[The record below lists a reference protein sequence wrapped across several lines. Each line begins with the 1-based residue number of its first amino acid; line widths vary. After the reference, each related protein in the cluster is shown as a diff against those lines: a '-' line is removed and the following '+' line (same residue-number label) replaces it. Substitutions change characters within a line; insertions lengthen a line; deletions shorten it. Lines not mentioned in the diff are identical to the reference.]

1 MTKNKINDITPNEWD
16 SLEAQA
22 RQVDLPSLSQPIRTK
37 ADYRAALRD
46 IESLMDD
53 AELDSTE
60 GERLDV
66 LATLVEAYEAKH
78 DYSLCLSAGDW
89 LAEKTLNAEYDF
101 MSDMTTTLP
110 TEPAPPVTL
119 TTIEDSPPRTDNVNA
134 PFHYNAGKIECI
146 EGIEASMSSEAFKGY
161 LKGNCQKYLWRF
173 DYKGKAKE
181 DLQKASW
188 YLNKLIT
195 VVIIEGKK

>member
-1 MTKNKINDITPNEWD
+1 MTKKKINDITPDEWN
-16 SLEAQA
+16 SLEAKAKQA
-22 RQVDLPSLSQPIRTK
+22 DLPGLSSPN
-37 ADYRAALRD
+37 
-46 IESLMDD
+46 
-53 AELDSTE
+53 
-60 GERLDV
+60 G
-66 LATLVEAYEAKH
+66 
-78 DYSLCLSAGDW
+78 
-89 LAEKTLNAEYDF
+89 F
-101 MSDMTTTLP
+101 MGAVTFTLP
-110 TEPAPPVTL
+110 IEASPPVTL
-119 TTIEDSPPRTDNVNA
+119 TTLKKSKPRTDNVNA

>member
-1 MTKNKINDITPNEWD
+1 MTKKKINDITPKEWD

-22 RQVDLPSLSQPIRTK
+22 RQVDLPGLSSS
-37 ADYRAALRD
+37 Y
-46 IESLMDD
+46 
-53 AELDSTE
+53 
-60 GERLDV
+60 
-66 LATLVEAYEAKH
+66 
-78 DYSLCLSAGDW
+78 
-89 LAEKTLNAEYDF
+89 
-101 MSDMTTTLP
+101 TTTLP
-110 TEPAPPVTL
+110 IEASPPVTL
-119 TTIEDSPPRTDNVNA
+119 TTIGKPPQRTDNVNA

-181 DLQKASW
+181 DLEKASW

>member
-1 MTKNKINDITPNEWD
+1 MTIKKINDITTDEWN
-16 SLEAQA
+16 SLGEQSK
-22 RQVDLPSLSQPIRTK
+22 QIDLPDLSSSYTTLTLP
-37 ADYRAALRD
+37 
-46 IESLMDD
+46 IESL
-53 AELDSTE
+53 
-60 GERLDV
+60 
-66 LATLVEAYEAKH
+66 
-78 DYSLCLSAGDW
+78 
-89 LAEKTLNAEYDF
+89 
-101 MSDMTTTLP
+101 
-110 TEPAPPVTL
+110 PPVTL
-119 TTIEDSPPRTDNVNA
+119 STLKKSKPRTDNVNA

-195 VVIIEGKK
+195 VIIIEEKK

>member
-1 MTKNKINDITPNEWD
+1 MTIKKINDITTDEWN
-16 SLEAQA
+16 SLGEQSK
-22 RQVDLPSLSQPIRTK
+22 QTDLPGLSSSYTTLTLP
-37 ADYRAALRD
+37 
-46 IESLMDD
+46 IESL
-53 AELDSTE
+53 
-60 GERLDV
+60 
-66 LATLVEAYEAKH
+66 
-78 DYSLCLSAGDW
+78 
-89 LAEKTLNAEYDF
+89 
-101 MSDMTTTLP
+101 
-110 TEPAPPVTL
+110 PPVTL
-119 TTIEDSPPRTDNVNA
+119 STLKKSKPRTDNVNA

-195 VVIIEGKK
+195 VIIIEEKK

>member
-1 MTKNKINDITPNEWD
+1 MTKKKINDITTDEWN
-16 SLEAQA
+16 SLEAQD
-22 RQVDLPSLSQPIRTK
+22 RQVDLPGLSYPNNSRG
-37 ADYRAALRD
+37 D
-46 IESLMDD
+46 I
-53 AELDSTE
+53 TI
-60 GERLDV
+60 
-66 LATLVEAYEAKH
+66 
-78 DYSLCLSAGDW
+78 
-89 LAEKTLNAEYDF
+89 
-101 MSDMTTTLP
+101 TLP

-119 TTIEDSPPRTDNVNA
+119 TTIENSPPRTDNVNA

>member
-1 MTKNKINDITPNEWD
+1 MTKKKINDITPDEWD
-16 SLEAQA
+16 SLEAQTK
-22 RQVDLPSLSQPIRTK
+22 QTDLHGLSPS
-37 ADYRAALRD
+37 Y
-46 IESLMDD
+46 
-53 AELDSTE
+53 
-60 GERLDV
+60 
-66 LATLVEAYEAKH
+66 
-78 DYSLCLSAGDW
+78 
-89 LAEKTLNAEYDF
+89 
-101 MSDMTTTLP
+101 TTLTLP
-110 TEPAPPVTL
+110 IEASPPVTL
-119 TTIEDSPPRTDNVNA
+119 KTLKKSKPRTDNVNA

-195 VVIIEGKK
+195 AVIIEGKK